1 MSVPNQRRVYICK
14 PKYTENFLQIGIYE
28 WQEARRVMTYTEFTL
43 FLYLAGNRDGYCL
56 ELSQVAVKNAT
67 GMGKTSY
74 YDAVNK
80 LIKLGYLVEKHSNYY
95 EFHTTPVRA
104 NGNNFFGQ
112 YGGKDYPSPRT
123 PYTEESDTYYR
134 PTNREIDNI
143 DKKDNKINNAVL
155 PSANER
161 KTKKS
166 IWEILEERDSAIP
179 ISRA

>member
-1 MSVPNQRRVYICK
+1 MSVPNQRRVYIRK

-28 WQEARRVMTYTEFTL
+28 WQEARRVMTYTEFAL

-80 LIKLGYLVEKHSNYY
+80 LIKLGYLVQKHGNYY
-95 EFHTTPVRA
+95 EFHTTPVRTEEK
-104 NGNNFFGQ
+104 FFDQ
-112 YGGKDYPSPRT
+112 YGGKNCIVQRT
-123 PYTEESDTYYR
+123 PYTEEPEADYR
-134 PTNREIDNI
+134 PTNREIDNT

-155 PSANER
+155 PSAKER
-161 KTKKS
+161 KTKKT